1 MANTEKRNKPS
12 GLIQNTKITPN
23 QSADKTVSIVP
34 PMKKEKKKV
43 ARNQDSNIKVS
54 RQTKDQ
60 IDLLLKL
67 TDNKFA
73 YELIDSMI
81 DNYVDTALDA
91 DKKRAFK
98 TLSSL

>member
-1 MANTEKRNKPS
+1 MTDINKKRPT
-12 GLIQNTKITPN
+12 GLIKNTKITPT
-23 QSADKTVSIVP
+23 QPADTVQIKKDQIKKTKKTVV
-34 PMKKEKKKV
+34 K
-43 ARNQDSNIKVS
+43 NQDANIKVS

-60 IDLLLKL
+60 IDILMKL

-73 YELIDSMI
+73 YEMIETMI
-81 DNYVDTALDA
+81 DNYVETALDA

>member
-1 MANTEKRNKPS
+1 MADLEKRNRPS
-12 GLIQNTKITPN
+12 GLIKNTKITPT
-23 QSADKTVSIVP
+23 QSAETTKSSIP
-34 PMKKEKKKV
+34 TIKKEKKKV
-43 ARNQDSNIKVS
+43 TRNQDSNIKVS

-60 IDLLLKL
+60 IDVLLKL

-73 YELIDSMI
+73 YELIDTMI

-98 TLSSL
+98 TLTNL

>member
-1 MANTEKRNKPS
+1 MTDINKKRPT
-12 GLIQNTKITPN
+12 GLIKNTKITPN
-23 QSADKTVSIVP
+23 QPADTIQVKREQMKKTKKTVV
-34 PMKKEKKKV
+34 K
-43 ARNQDSNIKVS
+43 NQDANIKVS

-60 IDLLLKL
+60 IDILMKL

-73 YELIDSMI
+73 YEMIETMI
-81 DNYVDTALDA
+81 DNYVETALDA

>member
-1 MANTEKRNKPS
+1 MVDTEKKNRPS
-12 GLIQNTKITPN
+12 GLIKNTKITPN
-23 QSADKTVSIVP
+23 QSADKTPSTVP
-34 PMKKEKKKV
+34 IFKKEKKKV

-73 YELIDSMI
+73 YELIDTMI

-98 TLSSL
+98 TLTNL

>member
-1 MANTEKRNKPS
+1 MTDINKKRPT
-12 GLIQNTKITPN
+12 GLIKNTKITPN
-23 QSADKTVSIVP
+23 QPADTIQVKREQMKKIKKTVV
-34 PMKKEKKKV
+34 K
-43 ARNQDSNIKVS
+43 NQDANIKVS

-60 IDLLLKL
+60 IDILMKL

-73 YELIDSMI
+73 YEMIETMI
-81 DNYVDTALDA
+81 DNYVETALDA

>member
-1 MANTEKRNKPS
+1 MTDINKKRPT
-12 GLIQNTKITPN
+12 GLIKNTKITPT
-23 QSADKTVSIVP
+23 QPADTVQI
-34 PMKKEKKKV
+34 KKEQIKKTKKPV
-43 ARNQDSNIKVS
+43 VKNQDANIKVS

-60 IDLLLKL
+60 IDILMKL

-73 YELIDSMI
+73 YEMIETMI
-81 DNYVDTALDA
+81 DNYVETALDA